1 MDASD
6 PPLAQ
11 VSAEANLCPQPFH
24 REHPDELHTPSW
36 HAASNRPIVDGKF
49 NDPETGEVR
58 DAGGLVFSGPPAVDI
73 IITNIHEG
81 SSNNIFRA
89 QLPFRMEK
97 LLAWILR
104 VVGERKLQLDS
115 LNATPYAIR
124 VVLAHE
130 LNEGQF
136 HEIAHEMAAGIWGQQ

>member
-1 MDASD
+1 MEASD
-6 PPLAQ
+6 PLAQ
-11 VSAEANLCPQPFH
+11 FLADARLRSQPFH

-89 QLPFRMEK
+89 QLPFHMEK
-97 LLAWILR
+97 LLVWILR

-115 LNATPYAIR
+115 LNATSYAIR
-124 VVLAHE
+124 VVLSHE

-136 HEIAHEMAAGIWGQQ
+136 HEIAYEMAGGIWGQQ

>member
-1 MDASD
+1 MEASD

-11 VSAEANLCPQPFH
+11 VLAEANLHPQPFH

-136 HEIAHEMAAGIWGQQ
+136 HEIAHEMATGIWGQQ